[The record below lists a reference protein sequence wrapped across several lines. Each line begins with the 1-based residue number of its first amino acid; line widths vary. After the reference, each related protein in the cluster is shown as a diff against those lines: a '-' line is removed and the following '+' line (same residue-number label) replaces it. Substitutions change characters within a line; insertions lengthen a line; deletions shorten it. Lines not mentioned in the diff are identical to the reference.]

1 MMTNRTGIYIHV
13 PFCERKC
20 SYCDF
25 YSVAG
30 RSLEGPFFDRLE
42 AEIAGSPF
50 RGRAIS
56 TIYFGGGTPS
66 AVPSHRIRRI
76 LEGLRKH
83 FVLEGVEEAT
93 LELNPGTASLEK
105 LQDYREMG
113 IDRLSIGVQ
122 SFDDGMLKRLA
133 RIHTSSDVYATIG
146 WAREAGF
153 ENISIDLM
161 YGLPGDSLPR
171 LESDLDQ
178 AAALGVE
185 HVSVYGLI
193 LEEGTQLMRE
203 HEEGRL
209 ELPGEEELL
218 QMRRL
223 INRKLEAAGFKH
235 YEIANY
241 AREGRESRHNLIYW
255 HNDDYLAFGPGSTG
269 KASRLRSRTAADLK
283 AYCRMDAPILKED
296 VERIT
301 PEMELEEGIFLGLRL
316 LDGIQLEEFNSRYEI
331 DFMEKYTVAVEELM
345 ELGAIEV
352 REGRLRLTESGID
365 ISNYCMA
372 RFLS

>member
-1 MMTNRTGIYIHV
+1 MMTNRTGIYIHI

-30 RSLEGPFFDRLE
+30 RSLEGPFFERLE
-42 AEIAGSPF
+42 AEIEESPF
-50 RGRAIS
+50 RGRDIS
-56 TIYFGGGTPS
+56 TLYFGGGTPS
-66 AVPSHRIRRI
+66 SVPSHRIRRCLKALGDSFN
-76 LEGLRKH
+76 LEGL
-83 FVLEGVEEAT
+83 EETT

-105 LQDYREMG
+105 LLDYRDMG
-113 IDRLSIGVQ
+113 IGRLSIGVQ

-133 RIHTSSDVYATIG
+133 RIHTSADVYATIG

-153 ENISIDLM
+153 SNLSIDLM
-161 YGLPGDSLPR
+161 YGLPEDSLER
-171 LESDLDQ
+171 MESDLAK

-185 HVSVYGLI
+185 HISVYGLI

-209 ELPGEEELL
+209 ELPGEETLL

-269 KASRLRSRTAADLK
+269 KADRMRSRTAADLK
-283 AYCRMDAPILKED
+283 TYCRDGAPILKEEE
-296 VERIT
+296 ERIT

-316 LDGIQLEEFNSRYEI
+316 LDGIQLEEFNSRYDI
-331 DFMEKYTVAVEELM
+331 DFMEKYRVAIEELQ

-352 REGRLRLTESGID
+352 RGGRLRLTESGID